1 MKGPSLPISLVTSI
15 NPEPLVDISYV
26 SQTDPVSMMNI
37 KVVLSVV
44 MNEFLNVKW
53 MKPQV
58 KTFLYGNPQ
67 FQERVS
73 KRYE

>member
-1 MKGPSLPISLVTSI
+1 MQCVFVVFTLNERSLPISLVTSI

-44 MNEFLNVKW
+44 MNEFLNVK
-53 MKPQV
+53 
-58 KTFLYGNPQ
+58 
-67 FQERVS
+67 
-73 KRYE
+73 